1 MTSSIVDD
9 GQPRDNRSLGQ
20 LFASLTTD
28 LSTLMRQEVDLA
40 KAEIRQSA
48 TKAGA
53 GIGMLVGAGVAG
65 FLVLL
70 FLSTA
75 LWVAL
80 GTLVGDGWSA
90 VIVAVIWAVI
100 AAILA
105 AIGKS
110 RLKQVEGVP
119 QTTETVKQIPNA
131 LRGSEEN
138 NR

>member
-1 MTSSIVDD
+1 MTSPIVDD
-9 GQPRDNRSLGQ
+9 GQPRDDRSLGQ
-20 LFASLTTD
+20 LFAGLTTD

-48 TKAGA
+48 THAGA
-53 GIGMLVGAGVAG
+53 GVGMLVGAGVAG

-80 GTLVGDGWSA
+80 GTLIGDGWSA
-90 VIVAVIWAVI
+90 VVVAAVWAVI
-100 AAILA
+100 TAVLA
-105 AIGKS
+105 AVGKG
-110 RLKQVEGVP
+110 RLKRVDGVP

-131 LRGSEEN
+131 LKGNEEEN
-138 NR
+138 R